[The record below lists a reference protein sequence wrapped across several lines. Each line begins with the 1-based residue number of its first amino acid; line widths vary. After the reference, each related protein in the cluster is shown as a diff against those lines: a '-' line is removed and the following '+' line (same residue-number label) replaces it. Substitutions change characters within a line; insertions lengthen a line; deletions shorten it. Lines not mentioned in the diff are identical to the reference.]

1 MFDVTEGS
9 RKNIRKH
16 KVVRRRKSNLSNDTK
31 RILIICVTIFMVIF
45 LISYIF
51 VRKQN
56 ENYNNIKE
64 DKNNYLV
71 YTKYSKSSKKYPV
84 HVPYINIKS
93 PTVSKINEDI
103 DLFTAEFIRSKKCVV
118 LYEYDINGIILSLVV
133 KVVDYNTEYAPQPYF
148 RSYNINLT
156 TLEAIDDHALLDF
169 FQIDEVTVE
178 SLVENQ
184 FRYYYQELVKEQYYQ
199 ATECS
204 YECFLKYRE
213 VDNYLERLSY
223 YVQNGDLI
231 AYKPFVFY
239 SIYGE
244 EAYFKDDDFKFV
256 LVQTEKE

>member
-1 MFDVTEGS
+1 MFDVGEVS
-9 RKNIRKH
+9 KK
-16 KVVRRRKSNLSNDTK
+16 KVKPKMKKKRRSNMSNDTK
-31 RILIICVTIFMVIF
+31 KIIAICVTIFIVIF

-51 VRKQN
+51 IRKQN

-71 YTKYSKSSKKYPV
+71 YTKYSKNSKTYPV

-93 PTVSKINEDI
+93 SVVSQINEDI
-103 DLFTAEFIRSKKCVV
+103 DLFTSEFINAKKCVI
-118 LYEYDINGIILSLVV
+118 LYEYDISGIILSLVV
-133 KVVDYNTEYAPQPYF
+133 KVVDYNTEYAPQVYF

-156 TLEAIDDHALLDF
+156 TLEAIADSALLDF
-169 FQIDEVTVE
+169 FQTDEVAVE
-178 SLVENQ
+178 SLIENQ

-199 ATECS
+199 ADECS
-204 YECFLKYRE
+204 YDCFLKYRE
-213 VDNYLERLSY
+213 VDNYLDRLSY

-231 AYKPFVFY
+231 AYKPFVFH

-244 EAYFKDDDFKFV
+244 EEFFKDDDFKFM